1 MTVKFFSSPDDEAD
15 CGRCKYS
22 LGDTDYLADP
32 ASPCMFYMCVRQPAA
47 GGGYTYVRHHMPC
60 ASGTVWDQAS
70 LTCGTDVGGVCH
82 GRGNGDNS
90 GGSQPG
96 ITFIKYIHLQHATPD
111 SSGAKK
117 YLFLYGPFHAHRNL
131 QLGVC
136 YWRWHQVQRCC
147 KWCCTVLC
155 SRYGLWSR

>member
-1 MTVKFFSSPDDEAD
+1 MFLLLQMMVIIIREQTVGGASIRWGTRTTWLTPPVPACSTCVCD
-15 CGRCKYS
+15 S
-22 LGDTDYLADP
+22 LQLEVATHT
-32 ASPCMFYMCVRQPAA
+32 F
-47 GGGYTYVRHHMPC
+47 RHHMPC

-111 SSGAKK
+111 SSSAKK
-117 YLFLYGPFHAHRNL
+117 YLFLYDPFHAHRNL

-136 YWRWHQVQRCC
+136 YWR
-147 KWCCTVLC
+147 
-155 SRYGLWSR
+155 